1 MKFVQRFVTI
11 SLILLPWLCSAQTPD
26 QDAVKQSFIRYKS
39 AILNDNG
46 EEAVRYVD
54 SKTINYYSKLLDL
67 VKSADS
73 VSVEGLSLL
82 DKLMVLIVRHRTPKE
97 KIMKFD
103 GRSMFIYAINS
114 GMVGKNSVSSNT
126 IGEVTVDKKFAKGQ
140 VLVNGKKALIFMQFN
155 KEENIW
161 KMDLTAL
168 FPMSNMAFKKVIED
182 SGENENEFMFKIL
195 ESLTGKKP
203 SAEIW
208 QGVQ

>member
-1 MKFVQRFVTI
+1 
-11 SLILLPWLCSAQTPD
+11 
-26 QDAVKQSFIRYKS
+26 
-39 AILNDNG
+39 
-46 EEAVRYVD
+46 
-54 SKTINYYSKLLDL
+54 L

-73 VSVEGLSLL
+73 VSVERLSLL
-82 DKLMVLIVRHRTPKE
+82 DKLMVLIVRHRTPQE
-97 KIMKFD
+97 DIRKFD
-103 GRSMFIYAINS
+103 GRPLFIYAINS

-140 VLVNGKKALIFMQFN
+140 VLVNGKKAPIFMQFN
-155 KEENIW
+155 KEENSW

-182 SGENENEFMFKIL
+182 SGENENDFIFKIL